1 MQTKVLMSVKIRV
14 VYNAGHGFQPALQN
28 SGVRVTK
35 SYPNH
40 SSLRF
45 KT

>member
-1 MQTKVLMSVKIRV
+1 MHTKVLLSGRIRV
-14 VYNAGHGFQPALQN
+14 VNNAGHGFQPALQN

-35 SYPNH
+35 YYPNH
-40 SSLRF
+40 SSLRL